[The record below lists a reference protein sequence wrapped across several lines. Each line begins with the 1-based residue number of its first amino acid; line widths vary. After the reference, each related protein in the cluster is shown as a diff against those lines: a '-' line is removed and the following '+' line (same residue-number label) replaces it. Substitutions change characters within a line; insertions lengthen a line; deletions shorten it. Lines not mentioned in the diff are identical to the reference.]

1 MNRVLFIIAL
11 GLLAIVG
18 GPVATLCLVFLL
30 PSIVAHLIRH
40 PDTKL
45 VMLVNLTVGWT
56 VLGWAIAAALTMP
69 CKTRTRDRFPNADV
83 P

>member
-18 GPVATLCLVFLL
+18 GPVATLCIVFLL

-45 VMLVNLTVGWT
+45 VVLVNLTVGWT
-56 VLGWAIAAALTMP
+56 VLGWAIVAALTMP
-69 CKTRTRDRFPNADV
+69 CKTRTRDQFHNEDV